1 VRHHKAIKF
10 VIKSRPLEA
19 DQLGID
25 GVRLL
30 AMRPDGYVG
39 LRSDQDHLREMQQY
53 RTLIHAGNLDG

>member
-25 GVRLL
+25 GVTLL
-30 AMRPDGYVG
+30 AMRPDG
-39 LRSDQDHLREMQQY
+39 
-53 RTLIHAGNLDG
+53 